1 MTNTESTT
9 TLSNVDITSAED
21 SEFFLRC
28 TGNNNQCGWGTTGK
42 NGADCLFTAVDQTME
57 GDIIWDSISQLDFYM
72 TDGSTLTGT
81 VTGSDGT
88 VYVQGTGQ
96 YTITVESYDTDGD
109 VSGTSDTSEWSSY
122 EAERP
127 DGL

>member
-1 MTNTESTT
+1 MDGGSLT
-9 TLSNVDITSAED
+9 A
-21 SEFFLRC
+21 
-28 TGNNNQCGWGTTGK
+28 K

-96 YTITVESYDTDGD
+96 YTITVESYDTNGD
-109 VSGTSDTSEWSSY
+109 VSGTSDTS
-122 EAERP
+122 
-127 DGL
+127 D